1 MKTFPVSLVC
11 LVLLLSLPASARDDV
26 VIAGGTP
33 GATYQSYAINLRS
46 RLPAFRT
53 TTRSTK
59 GSIENLELLADGKAD
74 IGFAQV
80 DAYAA
85 LVRADPER
93 FGQIGIVGNLSDEC
107 IFIAYRKEGRVE
119 TLLDLQNS
127 EGPRPKLAVGSPES
141 GMHATWTFLQV
152 IEPAFGATEIQ
163 FTEGT
168 LAINHLA
175 TGLTDAVGWVSDP
188 RNQEHKLLR
197 AVHANRALGLLSLE
211 NPDLAHELDNGTRI
225 YELREVPVTSSFS
238 PETVATLCT
247 SSMIFTKPGAEPAL
261 VQAVSDVL
269 SLDRKSILKL
279 RP

>member
-1 MKTFPVSLVC
+1 MKTFPVSLAC
-11 LVLLLSLPASARDDV
+11 LVLLLALSASARDDV
-26 VIAGGTP
+26 VIAGGTH
-33 GATYQSYAINLRS
+33 GATYESYAVNLRS

-93 FGQIGIVGNLSDEC
+93 FGKIEIVGSLSDEC
-107 IFIAYRKEGRVE
+107 VFIAYRKKGRVT
-119 TLLDLQNS
+119 TLLDLQSS
-127 EGPRPKLAVGSPES
+127 EGPRPKLAVGSPEG
-141 GMHATWTFLQV
+141 GMNATWTFIKV
-152 IEPAFGATEIQ
+152 IEPAFEATQTQ

-175 TGLTDAVGWVSDP
+175 TGLIDAVGWVSDP
-188 RNQEHKLLR
+188 RNQQHKLLR
-197 AVHANRALGLLSLE
+197 AVHANETLDFLSFE
-211 NPDLAHELDNGTRI
+211 DQSLAYELDNGTTI
-225 YELREVPVTSSFS
+225 YELRKVPVSSGFS
-238 PETVATLCT
+238 PKTVPTLCT

-269 SLDRKSILKL
+269 SLNRQSILEL